1 MSLVFSNNTTNAH
14 LQSHIT
20 ILAQSTYYNILHK
33 SIPLH
38 LPSVLWHFWLG
49 DRNGIRPVKNWAVGC
64 WQLMPLPL
72 TVSCFSKIQT
82 GFTFRVPA
90 HPASPGQRAV
100 KWVWV
105 CWYLCCFNTSYY
117 SKSDLSSVRRCSWW
131 VSFSTCHGFRI
142 RAAPHWVTLS
152 ICRSCIAY
160 VLQTA
165 PCCIVASK

>member
-82 GFTFRVPA
+82 GFTFLVPA
-90 HPASPGQRAV
+90 HLDSHRKRAV
-100 KWVWV
+100 KQVCVCICLYCCMSAEQWVVLSANQMLLHRLLCHWQEQLQRMSSWMKGV
-105 CWYLCCFNTSYY
+105 CRTWLAQTT
-117 SKSDLSSVRRCSWW
+117 
-131 VSFSTCHGFRI
+131 VSR
-142 RAAPHWVTLS
+142 L
-152 ICRSCIAY
+152 
-160 VLQTA
+160 
-165 PCCIVASK
+165 